1 MQQENSQ
8 ITTDICG
15 VGAPVTSIATIY
27 VVLCKMSIFQEK
39 IMRHVR
45 ETEKCDTYTGEVSR
59 QERLLLRGPFIE
71 LSRQRLQSSYYYII
85 LVQNLK

>member
-1 MQQENSQ
+1 
-8 ITTDICG
+8 
-15 VGAPVTSIATIY
+15 
-27 VVLCKMSIFQEK
+27 
-39 IMRHVR
+39 MRHVR
-45 ETEKCDTYTGEVSR
+45 GTERCDTYTGEMSR